1 MDGITTG
8 EKVPTGTGRPKKA
21 DGSKASLKPRKQVM
35 KETKK
40 PTITDAA
47 TDKTISAAQALEL
60 IQSAVGYCHE
70 AGLQPKFLNRAG
82 VLWLAIPGAEL
93 VTNEDGKAVVR
104 LLADVPE
111 VHVPEPKDGEHG
123 G

>member
-8 EKVPTGTGRPKKA
+8 ERVPTGTVRPKKA

-104 LLADVPE
+104 LVD
-111 VHVPEPKDGEHG
+111 VPEPKDGEHG